1 MKKNLLLFFLLT
13 FIGYACDSSEDTA
26 EASFTI
32 EISGESNPTTFDM
45 GPDKHSETI
54 SIKSNASWK
63 IDKPQTAG
71 WLSITP
77 VSGENDGSVTL
88 STEANETTETRE
100 SIVDFY
106 MNDKKIHSMTVR
118 QAPQDLPIKEKT
130 LLLDIIFNNDGTA
143 TDGISDETHCADI

>member
-54 SIKSNASWK
+54 SVKSNASWK

-71 WLSITP
+71 WLRQVEKMTP
-77 VSGENDGSVTL
+77 PLL
-88 STEANETTETRE
+88 SRLKPMKRLKRAK
-100 SIVDFY
+100 V
-106 MNDKKIHSMTVR
+106 
-118 QAPQDLPIKEKT
+118 
-130 LLLDIIFNNDGTA
+130 
-143 TDGISDETHCADI
+143 

>member
-32 EISGESNPTTFDM
+32 EIPGESNPTTFDM

-54 SIKSNASWK
+54 FVKSNASWK

-77 VSGENDGSVTL
+77 ASGENDGSVTF
-88 STEANETTETRE
+88 SAEANETTETRE

-106 MNDKKIHSMTVR
+106 MNDKKSI
-118 QAPQDLPIKEKT
+118 L
-130 LLLDIIFNNDGTA
+130 
-143 TDGISDETHCADI
+143 

>member
-63 IDKPQTAG
+63 IDKPQAGFPSLRQVEKMTAPL
-71 WLSITP
+71 LSRLKP
-77 VSGENDGSVTL
+77 MKRLKRAKV
-88 STEANETTETRE
+88 
-100 SIVDFY
+100 
-106 MNDKKIHSMTVR
+106 
-118 QAPQDLPIKEKT
+118 
-130 LLLDIIFNNDGTA
+130 
-143 TDGISDETHCADI
+143 